1 VSDVTEHS
9 SEGVPYPVL
18 VRQHVWES
26 LVSMLRVY
34 SHAASLNGQEL
45 VVTGIS
51 DEAWVKCHGCAL
63 SLSFRSETGEAT
75 WRVTQPD
82 LETWG
87 EFRIE
92 EDGTLNFPAGP
103 KQLDTA
109 AIDWVE
115 HLVRA
120 ASPAADEHL
129 GHPLRIS

>member
-1 VSDVTEHS
+1 VSNLTED
-9 SEGVPYPVL
+9 GVPYPTQ

-34 SHAASLNGQEL
+34 SHAASLNGKEL

-51 DEAWVKCHGCAL
+51 GQAWVKCHACVLAL
-63 SLSFRSETGEAT
+63 DFNPETGEAT
-75 WRVTQPD
+75 WRVTQPG

-103 KQLDTA
+103 KPLDTA

-129 GHPLRIS
+129 GHPLGVS

>member
-1 VSDVTEHS
+1 VSDVFED
-9 SEGVPYPVL
+9 GVSYSTQ

-34 SHAASLNGQEL
+34 SHAASLNGTEL
-45 VVTGIS
+45 TVTGIS
-51 DEAWVKCHGCAL
+51 DQAWVKCHACAL
-63 SLSFRSETGEAT
+63 ALSFNSENGEAT
-75 WRVTQPD
+75 WRVTQPE

-103 KQLDTA
+103 KPLDTA

-129 GHPLRIS
+129 GHPLGVS